1 MGIRTEVVSPRGMV
15 TSEQRVSG
23 FPGLVVTTVVF
34 TFDGSKL
41 RILCV
46 RDNDEIEHFHL
57 PSLPFS
63 QDDELKAVAR
73 QVIRSRLPLELNQMF
88 QVGAFEKSESR
99 LGEKAK
105 QIEICFFTAASPN
118 DLEFVATSG
127 LDQYRFLEFH
137 DQMSQL
143 DEHSR
148 ALADAALAELRRK
161 ARFDTVAFDFLAHE
175 FSLSELQ
182 RVFEAILNRPMDVR
196 NFRKK
201 IEALDILVE
210 SPHRP
215 RGMAYRP
222 PRMYSFDAGR
232 FRHRQSLEGEVR
244 FF

>member
-1 MGIRTEVVSPRGMV
+1 MKSSSFIS
-15 TSEQRVSG
+15 Q
-23 FPGLVVTTVVF
+23 
-34 TFDGSKL
+34 
-41 RILCV
+41 
-46 RDNDEIEHFHL
+46 FHL
-57 PSLPFS
+57 PSLPYS
-63 QDDELKAVAR
+63 PEDELKSLAR
-73 QVIRSRLPLELNQMF
+73 QVIRSRLPLELNQLF
-88 QVGAFEKSESR
+88 QVGAFEKNESR
-99 LGEKAK
+99 LCETQK
-105 QIEICFFTAASPN
+105 QVEICFFTAASPN

-127 LDQYRFLEFH
+127 LHQYRFLEFH
-137 DQMSQL
+137 DQMSLL

-182 RVFEAILNRPMDVR
+182 RVFEAILNRPLDVR

-201 IEALDILVE
+201 FEALDILVE

-232 FRHRQSLEGEVR
+232 FSHKQSLEGEVW

>member
-1 MGIRTEVVSPRGMV
+1 M
-15 TSEQRVSG
+15 
-23 FPGLVVTTVVF
+23 
-34 TFDGSKL
+34 
-41 RILCV
+41 
-46 RDNDEIEHFHL
+46 
-57 PSLPFS
+57 SL
-63 QDDELKAVAR
+63 
-73 QVIRSRLPLELNQMF
+73 
-88 QVGAFEKSESR
+88 
-99 LGEKAK
+99 
-105 QIEICFFTAASPN
+105 
-118 DLEFVATSG
+118 
-127 LDQYRFLEFH
+127 
-137 DQMSQL
+137 L

-182 RVFEAILNRPMDVR
+182 RVFEAILNRSMDVR

-201 IEALDILVE
+201 IESLDILVE